1 MNASSR
7 TELVTGNNMPIALEW
22 SQGKVWSTK
31 VKVVPGVGIRFPSEV
46 STTADES
53 AVADPESTSR
63 K

>member
-1 MNASSR
+1 
-7 TELVTGNNMPIALEW
+7 MPIALEW